1 MKVIVQRVKKASC
14 IVDNKIISSID
25 YGMMLLVG
33 FTNNDNLDHL
43 KLMAKKIA
51 NLRIFEDDNHKI
63 NLNLSDINGS
73 VLSISQ
79 FTLYADVKK
88 GNRPSF
94 VNCMNA
100 AAAEPLYDKFNQILK
115 TDFGLKV
122 ETGVFGADMVLDLV
136 CDGPVTIELEY

>member
-14 IVDNKIISSID
+14 SVDNKIISSID

-33 FTNNDNLDHL
+33 FTINDNFDHL

-73 VLSISQ
+73 ILSISQ

-94 VNCMNA
+94 INCMNST
-100 AAAEPLYDKFNQILK
+100 AAEPLYDKFNQILK
-115 TDFGLKV
+115 NDYGLKV
-122 ETGVFGADMVLDLV
+122 ETGVFGADMMLDLV

>member
-33 FTNNDNLDHL
+33 FTINDNLDHL

-94 VNCMNA
+94 VNCMNS

-115 TDFGLKV
+115 NDYGLKV